1 MTRTRRSGGVLRPLL
16 ALLLALPLLG
26 GCLGLGQDQT
36 RLTIQFTDATGLF
49 QGNDVGIR
57 GVGVGTVESITP
69 AGAYVEVEV
78 VVDGDVK
85 LPKDVGAVIVSR
97 SVATDR
103 YVELTP
109 AYTSG
114 PEIQDGAV
122 IAADRTRT
130 PVEFE
135 QLLGSL
141 EDVSSALGGPDGG
154 VGGAEGPLHDL
165 LAASAANLQGNG
177 GTIAA
182 GLSDLATVLASLSGS
197 MPAVEQN
204 LTNLDT
210 LTQTLAANDT
220 LVRNFVTQV
229 TDATVMLDG
238 QKLQIQATFDAVTA
252 MLQGLTEFSAAHREQ
267 IADQIDD
274 FVALSDELVAHEQ
287 DITQLLRNGPLVTQ
301 NLPGAIDS
309 RGRLRFLTRPADL
322 VPGRSTIEEA
332 CHSVEV
338 LCDDLALD
346 QASIFDLLDLLR
358 GERR

>member
-1 MTRTRRSGGVLRPLL
+1 M
-16 ALLLALPLLG
+16 
-26 GCLGLGQDQT
+26 
-36 RLTIQFTDATGLF
+36 
-49 QGNDVGIR
+49 
-57 GVGVGTVESITP
+57 ESITP
-69 AGAYVEVEV
+69 AGAYVDVEI

-114 PEIQDGAV
+114 PEVEDGAV
-122 IAADRTRT
+122 IAVDRTRT

-141 EDVSSALGGPDGG
+141 EDVSAALGTPE
-154 VGGAEGPLHDL
+154 GGAGGSDGPLHDL
-165 LAASAANLQGNG
+165 LSASAANLQGNG
-177 GTIAA
+177 GTIAS
-182 GLSDLATVLASLSGS
+182 GLSDLATVLSSLSGT

-204 LTNLDT
+204 LTNVDT
-210 LTQTLAANDT
+210 LTQTLASNDA
-220 LVRNFVTQV
+220 LVRSFVTQV

-238 QKLQIQATFDAVTA
+238 QKLQIEATFDAITA
-252 MLQGLTEFSAAHREQ
+252 MLQGLTDFSAAHRDQ
-267 IADQIDD
+267 IAAQIDD

-301 NLPGAIDS
+301 NLPNAIDD

-322 VPGRSTIEEA
+322 IPGRSTA
-332 CHSVEV
+332 HEV
-338 LCDDLALD
+338 CESAATLCETIDLEN
-346 QASIFDLLDLLR
+346 ASLFDLLDLLR
-358 GERR
+358 GERQ

>member
-1 MTRTRRSGGVLRPLL
+1 MTRTTRSRVVHPLL

-26 GCLGLGQDQT
+26 GCAGLGQDQT

-49 QGNDVGIR
+49 HGNDVGIR
-57 GVGVGTVESITP
+57 GVSVGTVESITP
-69 AGAYVEVEV
+69 AGGYVNVEI

-114 PEIQDGAV
+114 PEVEDGAV
-122 IAADRTRT
+122 IAVDRTRT

-141 EDVSSALGGPDGG
+141 EDVSAALGSTDGSD
-154 VGGAEGPLHDL
+154 GPLHDL
-165 LAASAANLQGNG
+165 LSASAANLQGNG
-177 GTIAA
+177 ATIAT
-182 GLSDLATVLASLSGS
+182 GLSDLATVLSSLTGT

-204 LTNLDT
+204 LTNIDT
-210 LTQTLAANDT
+210 LTQTLASNDA
-220 LVRNFVTQV
+220 LVRSFVTQV

-238 QKLQIQATFDAVTA
+238 QKLQIEATFDAITA
-252 MLQGLTEFSAAHREQ
+252 MLQGLTEFSAAHRDQ
-267 IADQIDD
+267 IAAQIDD

-287 DITQLLRNGPLVTQ
+287 DITQLLESGPLVTQ
-301 NLPGAIDS
+301 NLPNAIDS

-322 VPGRSTIEEA
+322 IPGRSTA
-332 CHSVEV
+332 QEV
-338 LCDDLALD
+338 CESAATLCETIDLEN
-346 QASIFDLLDLLR
+346 ASLFDLLDLLR
-358 GERR
+358 GERQ

>member
-1 MTRTRRSGGVLRPLL
+1 MSRSFPGRLVRPVL
-16 ALLLALPLLG
+16 ALVLALPLLG
-26 GCLGLGQDQT
+26 GCAGLGQDQT

-49 QGNDVGIR
+49 HGNDVGIR
-57 GVGVGTVESITP
+57 GVNVGTVESITP
-69 AGAYVEVEV
+69 AGAYVDVEI

-114 PEIQDGAV
+114 PEVEDGAV
-122 IAADRTRT
+122 IAVDRTRT

-141 EDVSSALGGPDGG
+141 EDVSSALGSTDGSD
-154 VGGAEGPLHDL
+154 GPLHDL
-165 LAASAANLQGNG
+165 LSASASNLQGNG

-182 GLSDLATVLASLSGS
+182 GLSDLASVLAALTGS

-204 LTNLDT
+204 LTNVDT
-210 LTQTLAANDT
+210 LTQTLAANDA
-220 LVRNFVTQV
+220 LVRSFVTQV

-238 QKLQIQATFDAVTA
+238 QKLQIEATFDAITA
-252 MLQGLTEFSAAHREQ
+252 MLQGLTDFSAAHRDQ
-267 IADQIDD
+267 IAAQIDD

-287 DITQLLRNGPLVTQ
+287 DITQLLENGPLVTQ
-301 NLPGAIDS
+301 NLPNAIDS
-309 RGRLRFLTRPADL
+309 RGRLRFLTRPVDL
-322 VPGRSTIEEA
+322 IPGRSTVEEI
-332 CHSVEV
+332 CHSVEI
-338 LCDDLALD
+338 LCDELNLD
-346 QASIFDLLDLLR
+346 EASIFDLLDLLR
-358 GERR
+358 GERG

>member
-1 MTRTRRSGGVLRPLL
+1 MSRSFPGRLVRPVL
-16 ALLLALPLLG
+16 ALVLALPLLG
-26 GCLGLGQDQT
+26 GCAGLGQDQT

-49 QGNDVGIR
+49 HGNDVGIR
-57 GVGVGTVESITP
+57 GVNVGTVESITP
-69 AGAYVEVEV
+69 AGAYVDVEI

-114 PEIQDGAV
+114 PEVEDGAV
-122 IAADRTRT
+122 IAVDRTRT

-141 EDVSSALGGPDGG
+141 EDVSSALGSTDGSD
-154 VGGAEGPLHDL
+154 GPLHDL
-165 LAASAANLQGNG
+165 LSASASNLQGNG

-182 GLSDLATVLASLSGS
+182 GLSDLASVLSALTGS

-204 LTNLDT
+204 LTNVDT
-210 LTQTLAANDT
+210 LTQTLAANDA
-220 LVRNFVTQV
+220 LVRSFVTQV

-238 QKLQIQATFDAVTA
+238 QKLQIEATFDAITA
-252 MLQGLTEFSAAHREQ
+252 MLQGLTDFSAAHRDQ
-267 IADQIDD
+267 IAAQIDD

-287 DITQLLRNGPLVTQ
+287 DITQLLENGPLVPQ
-301 NLPGAIDS
+301 NLPNAIDS
-309 RGRLRFLTRPADL
+309 RGRLRFLTRPVDL
-322 VPGRSTIEEA
+322 IPGRSTVEEI
-332 CHSVEV
+332 CHSVEI
-338 LCDDLALD
+338 LCDELNLD
-346 QASIFDLLDLLR
+346 EASIFDLLDLLR
-358 GERR
+358 GERG

>member
-1 MTRTRRSGGVLRPLL
+1 MSRSFPGRLVRPVL
-16 ALLLALPLLG
+16 ALVLALPLLG
-26 GCLGLGQDQT
+26 GCAGLGQDQT

-49 QGNDVGIR
+49 HGNDVGIR
-57 GVGVGTVESITP
+57 GVNVGTVESITP
-69 AGAYVEVEV
+69 AGAYVDVEI

-114 PEIQDGAV
+114 PEVEDGAV
-122 IAADRTRT
+122 IAVDRTRT

-141 EDVSSALGGPDGG
+141 EDVSSALGSTDGSD
-154 VGGAEGPLHDL
+154 GPLHDL
-165 LAASAANLQGNG
+165 LSASASNLQGNG

-182 GLSDLATVLASLSGS
+182 GLSDLASVLSALTGS

-204 LTNLDT
+204 LTNVDT
-210 LTQTLAANDT
+210 LTQTLAANDA
-220 LVRNFVTQV
+220 LVRSFVMEV

-238 QKLQIQATFDAVTA
+238 QKLQIEATFDAITA
-252 MLQGLTEFSAAHREQ
+252 MLQGLTDFSAAHRDQ
-267 IADQIDD
+267 IAAQIDD

-287 DITQLLRNGPLVTQ
+287 DITQLLENGPLVTQ
-301 NLPGAIDS
+301 NLPNAIDS
-309 RGRLRFLTRPADL
+309 RGRLRFLTRPVDL
-322 VPGRSTIEEA
+322 IPGRSTVEEI
-332 CHSVEV
+332 CHSVEI
-338 LCDDLALD
+338 LCDELNLD
-346 QASIFDLLDLLR
+346 EASIFDLLDLLR
-358 GERR
+358 GERG